1 MRELRLESFALQEGS
16 QQSRQF
22 YIVVDD
28 EYPHGSNVSR
38 RPTSAC
44 HALLLFT
51 YVYMKYKQGLRT
63 PRKMEVEGTRSHETL
78 HESIDRRR
86 AGGTRSKSR
95 GRAIWRL
102 DRRAIPSRSCRDHRP
117 LRPCAGFD
125 GRAETDGHLLFND
138 AKAQAEPIVVQLK
151 QGHESMAAA
160 IKANKS
166 DAEINDIAGKQGA
179 LIGQLAAIHSKAMA
193 KFYAQLTPEQKNKAD
208 AIHDHIKARFMG
220 RLQAAR

>member
-1 MRELRLESFALQEGS
+1 MK
-16 QQSRQF
+16 
-22 YIVVDD
+22 
-28 EYPHGSNVSR
+28 
-38 RPTSAC
+38 
-44 HALLLFT
+44 LFT
-51 YVYMKYKQGLRT
+51 KVSIGVALAALAVSPVVAQFGGWTGGRFHRDPAAIIDHFGRVLDLTDAQKQT
-63 PRKMEVEGTRSHETL
+63 ATS
-78 HESIDRRR
+78 
-86 AGGTRSKSR
+86 
-95 GRAIWRL
+95 
-102 DRRAIPSRSCRDHRP
+102 
-117 LRPCAGFD
+117 
-125 GRAETDGHLLFND
+125 LFND

-193 KFYAQLTPEQKNKAD
+193 KFYAQLTPEQKTKAD

>member
-22 YIVVDD
+22 HIVVDD

-44 HALLLFT
+44 HVLLLFT

-86 AGGTRSKSR
+86 AGGTRSKSAWSR
-95 GRAIWRL
+95 NLAVGPEGDSIAIL
-102 DRRAIPSRSCRDHRP
+102 PPSSTTSAVCW
-117 LRPCAGFD
+117 
-125 GRAETDGHLLFND
+125 
-138 AKAQAEPIVVQLK
+138 I
-151 QGHESMAAA
+151 
-160 IKANKS
+160 
-166 DAEINDIAGKQGA
+166 
-179 LIGQLAAIHSKAMA
+179 
-193 KFYAQLTPEQKNKAD
+193 
-208 AIHDHIKARFMG
+208 
-220 RLQAAR
+220 